1 MCGTLNSVPFY
12 RFNSGECAVWAPL
25 FHPLD
30 VQVHVVY
37 VEGAFSVN
45 ERNFCG
51 RVWATVAFYKTWKY
65 FGNFFSLPLC
75 LFTSLPL
82 SLSFF
87 LSVYFFTQS
96 HSIASEHYDFLV
108 YSVHVKQASIAYEMQ
123 KANREFQPFSK
134 AKTFSTAFFTT
145 S

>member
-51 RVWATVAFYKTWKY
+51 RV
-65 FGNFFSLPLC
+65 
-75 LFTSLPL
+75 
-82 SLSFF
+82 
-87 LSVYFFTQS
+87 
-96 HSIASEHYDFLV
+96 
-108 YSVHVKQASIAYEMQ
+108 
-123 KANREFQPFSK
+123 
-134 AKTFSTAFFTT
+134 
-145 S
+145 